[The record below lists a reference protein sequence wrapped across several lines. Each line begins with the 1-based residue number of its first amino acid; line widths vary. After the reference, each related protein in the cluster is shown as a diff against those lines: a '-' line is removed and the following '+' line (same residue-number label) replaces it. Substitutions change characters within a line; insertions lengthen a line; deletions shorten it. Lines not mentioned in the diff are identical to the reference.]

1 MIDLTLPL
9 IGPIVEKLAAIR
21 ELVATNDRL
30 ALLLHGDPGVAKS
43 HALDLFAMELT
54 GSNFAIE
61 HVNGQSVD
69 VATVRQWKERGS
81 YGNLFSKWTVKR
93 IDELDKA
100 SDAAQAEL
108 LTWLDYQPRWYAILA
123 TTNDYKALCRV
134 DKGRLQR
141 RFKQYRVDAP
151 CVAEASL
158 YLQQQFGV
166 PPKAALTISKGAVP
180 EGMLDGVNMGAAV
193 EDAQAYL
200 AARTARRAA

>member
-1 MIDLTLPL
+1 MIDLNLPL
-9 IGPIVEKLAAIR
+9 IGPIVEKLAAVR
-21 ELVATNDRL
+21 ELIATNDRL
-30 ALLLHGDPGVAKS
+30 AVLFHGDPGVAKS
-43 HALDLFAMELT
+43 HGLDLLAMELT
-54 GSNFAIE
+54 GSKFAIE
-61 HVNGQSVD
+61 QVNGQSVD
-69 VATVRQWKERGS
+69 VATVRQWRERG

-108 LTWLDYQPRWYAILA
+108 LSWLDYQPRQYALLA

-151 CVAEASL
+151 GAAEASL
-158 YLQQQFGV
+158 YLQRQFGV
-166 PPKAALTISKGAVP
+166 PPKAALTIAKGAVP

-200 AARTARRAA
+200 AARSARKKAA